1 MNEATKEGYR
11 FSTLMEIRF
20 RDVDAMGHVNN
31 AVYFTYLEQ
40 TRVDYVRAAGLVSKD
55 ATFPGGIGFIL
66 AEAHCQFKSPA
77 YFGERLRIW
86 ARVPG
91 FRRSSF
97 PMEYAIHSEE
107 DGRLVVLAETV
118 QVMFN
123 YREKKV
129 IPIPREL
136 METLGKIEDRDFVGE
151 LARRKGRH
159 PPGENVP
166 EG

>member
-11 FSTLMEIRF
+11 FSTLMDVRF

-40 TRVDYVRAAGLVSKD
+40 TRVDYVRAAGFVSKD

-86 ARVPG
+86 AADAGHANLSRSLLPVGSEDHPTLSLAVG
-91 FRRSSF
+91 RPFR
-97 PMEYAIHSEE
+97 I
-107 DGRLVVLAETV
+107 
-118 QVMFN
+118 
-123 YREKKV
+123 
-129 IPIPREL
+129 
-136 METLGKIEDRDFVGE
+136 
-151 LARRKGRH
+151 
-159 PPGENVP
+159 
-166 EG
+166 